1 MELNMRPAAPVERF
15 YAYEQSLRIAER
27 CGNPGCLY
35 GKPEQ
40 SNIKPFFLWDQM
52 IPAED
57 TPAFKTEFKTV
68 CGVLRVNMRYG
79 PVLTN
84 RMALMAYCHSYPQ
97 AGFRNGYEYAF
108 RADTEKYSYLIRC
121 VLRGDD
127 GDSYIYIYLYRREC
141 LERHMEQAEKG
152 ICFMTPQ
159 CEELFR
165 VSDGDMIRTIGEF
178 GSSYDRMV
186 RYVDDCHAE
195 IGGSFYSIREF
206 AESLERGGSKVIPLR
221 SSLPERCFSV
231 TPGTKDLVIIEK
243 GGMSHCVTGTGA
255 VGLSARENADIENK
269 TMGVSK
275 AQEAA
280 MLAGAMFGWDT
291 PAADPKNY
299 DGSGHLIMPGT

>member
-1 MELNMRPAAPVERF
+1 MER
-15 YAYEQSLRIAER
+15 
-27 CGNPGCLY
+27 
-35 GKPEQ
+35 
-40 SNIKPFFLWDQM
+40 
-52 IPAED
+52 
-57 TPAFKTEFKTV
+57 
-68 CGVLRVNMRYG
+68 
-79 PVLTN
+79 
-84 RMALMAYCHSYPQ
+84 
-97 AGFRNGYEYAF
+97 
-108 RADTEKYSYLIRC
+108 
-121 VLRGDD
+121 
-127 GDSYIYIYLYRREC
+127 
-141 LERHMEQAEKG
+141 AEKG
-152 ICFMTPQ
+152 IRFITPQ

-165 VSDGDMIRTIGEF
+165 ASDGDMIRTIGEF

-243 GGMSHCVTGTGA
+243 GGLSHCVTGTGA

-299 DGSGHLIMPGT
+299 DGSGHLIKPGI